1 MESINMWEKHFHSIP
16 GICKSLLFIS
26 LHTVIQFYHV
36 ASNKPNKVGEIRD
49 SSFISNV
56 MQHRL
61 VVHWREIVKKK
72 NQLPGFFLLFF
83 KKYNK
88 VSSEFWL
95 HASFSYE
102 YIPDM
107 ILCMKWT
114 STKASYQFLVGLNEP
129 NIDIFT

>member
-72 NQLPGFFLLFF
+72 NQLPGVFLLFF